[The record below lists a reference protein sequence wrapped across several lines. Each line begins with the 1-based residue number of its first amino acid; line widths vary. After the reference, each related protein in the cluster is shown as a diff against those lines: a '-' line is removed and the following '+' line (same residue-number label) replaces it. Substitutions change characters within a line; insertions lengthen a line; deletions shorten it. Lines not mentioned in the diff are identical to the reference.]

1 MIRISCFTDVEN
13 LKNIMQLPQ
22 LKELS
27 KNINY
32 DNIGEIIIDLDNL
45 MVDDPEVASR
55 FKNSLLGAAALTLI
69 NYLQK
74 TQNEQVGTVE
84 EVTE

>member
-32 DNIGEIIIDLDNL
+32 ENIGEIIIDLDNL
-45 MVDDPEVASR
+45 MVDDPEVAAR